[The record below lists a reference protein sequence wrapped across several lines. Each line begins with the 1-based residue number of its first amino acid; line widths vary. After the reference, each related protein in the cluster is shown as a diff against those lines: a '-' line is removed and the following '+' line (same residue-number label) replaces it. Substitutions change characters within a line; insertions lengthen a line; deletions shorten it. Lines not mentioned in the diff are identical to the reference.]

1 MNSARL
7 YVIVSLS
14 GAAVLALEILG
25 TRVLGPFYGA
35 GLFLWS
41 ALITVTLAAL
51 ALGYALGGRWADR
64 GPTAARLGSVL
75 ALAGV
80 WVLAIPLLRRPL
92 LLVTEP
98 LGLRGAVLT
107 ASVLLFF
114 PPLTLLGIVSPY
126 AIRLKA
132 ARVEEVG
139 RIAGNLF
146 AISTLASVA
155 AALLTGFV
163 LIPYLGVGRLIL
175 VIGALLLVAAGLALS
190 AGRGGRAAA
199 AGVVLLAF
207 AGMAAAWKPAGE
219 RPDFDRGLTAIVE
232 SPYSQVRV
240 VDRDD
245 SRYLVID
252 GGIHSFVEPGTWNP
266 LHEYSTVVM
275 SLDYQ
280 FARRGRALVLGLGG
294 GSVPI
299 SLARAGWQVDT
310 VELDPEVVRLARRYF
325 GLTERDT
332 RVFVMDARRFLAEPG
347 ATYDLIVG
355 DAYGSTSIPWQLLTR
370 ECFTAMS
377 RRLAP
382 DGIVALNVESVGW
395 EDPMVRSTAATL
407 RTEFPEIQALP
418 VNDPPNALG
427 NVIVV
432 ASRRPLDFSAP
443 DTVIGHPRD
452 FLPEPYQH
460 WVVITQNHAWNNA
473 YRPDPAGAVVMTDDR
488 TPVDLWAER
497 INRAARKDL
506 HAYFGRDDVS
516 W

>member
-7 YVIVSLS
+7 YAIVSLS

-51 ALGYALGGRWADR
+51 SLGYAIGGRWADR
-64 GPTAARLGSVL
+64 GPTANRLGMVL
-75 ALAGV
+75 AVAGL
-80 WVLAIPLLRRPL
+80 WVLAIPLIRRPL

-98 LGLRGAVLT
+98 MGLRGAVLT
-107 ASVLLFF
+107 ASFLLFF
-114 PPLTLLGIVSPY
+114 PPLTLLGIVTPY

-132 ARVEEVG
+132 ARMEEVG

-146 AISTLASVA
+146 AVSTLASVA
-155 AALLTGFV
+155 AALMTGFV

-175 VIGALLLVAAGLALS
+175 VIGALLLLAAGLALS
-190 AGRGGRAAA
+190 AGRGGRAGAA
-199 AGVVLLAF
+199 VVVLLAL
-207 AGMAAAWKPAGE
+207 AGTAAGWKPARE
-219 RPDFDRGLTAIVE
+219 RPSFDRGITAIVE
-232 SPYSQVRV
+232 SPYAQLRV
-240 VDRDD
+240 IDRDD
-245 SRYLVID
+245 WRYLIID
-252 GGIHSFVEPGTWNP
+252 GGIHSYVEPGTWNP
-266 LHEYSTVVM
+266 LHEYTTVLM
-275 SLDYQ
+275 SLDHQ
-280 FARRGRALVLGLGG
+280 FAHRGRALVLGLGG
-294 GSVPI
+294 GSVPLG
-299 SLARAGWQVDT
+299 LARAGWQVDT
-310 VELDPEVVRLARRYF
+310 VELDPDVVRLARRYF
-325 GLTERDT
+325 GLTERDS

-370 ECFTAMS
+370 ECFEAMA

-395 EDPMVRSTAATL
+395 DDPIVRSTAATL
-407 RTEFPEIQALP
+407 RTGFPEVQALP
-418 VNDPPNALG
+418 VNDPPDVLG
-427 NVIVV
+427 NVILV

-452 FLPEPYQH
+452 YLPEPYQH
-460 WVVITQNHAWNNA
+460 WAVVTQNHAWNNA
-473 YRPDPAGAVVMTDDR
+473 WRPDPAGAMVMTDDR

-506 HAYFGRDDVS
+506 HAYFRRDDVS